1 MNPSPMLRGLS
12 CPAQDTNCTKIM
24 ASMSEWNNTEED
36 AYHLVD
42 LPSIAPTAVVLPP
55 SSQNIFPTADVPDHA
70 HYTIGATILAVGF
83 TGVLGNLLVIYTFC
97 RSHSLR
103 TPANMFIINLAIS
116 DFFMSFTQA
125 PVFFASSMYKR
136 WIFGEKACEF
146 YAFCGALF
154 GITSMIT
161 LMAIALDRYFVI
173 TRPLASIGVISKK
186 KTGFILLGVWLY
198 SLAWSLP
205 PFFGWSAYVPEGL
218 LTSCSWDYTTFTPSV
233 RAYTMLLFCFVFF
246 IPLIVIIYCYIFI
259 FRAIQDTNKAV
270 HSIGSGESTASPRHC
285 QRMKNEWKMAKIALV
300 VILLYVLSWAPYS
313 TVALVAFAGYSHI
326 LTPYMNSVPAIIAKA
341 SAIHN
346 PIIYAISH
354 PKYRMAIAQN
364 FPCLRALLCVRHP
377 RTRSF
382 SSYRFTRRSTMTSQA
397 SDISWLPRGRRQLSL
412 GSESEIGWNN
422 MEAGTTSLTS
432 RNQQGSC
439 RMDQETMETRELAA
453 IAKAKGRS
461 WETLEK
467 TLEEMDDSSLLE
479 TGTLLPSLDLQ
490 I

>member
-1 MNPSPMLRGLS
+1 MTH
-12 CPAQDTNCTKIM
+12 D
-24 ASMSEWNNTEED
+24 
-36 AYHLVD
+36 LVERNS
-42 LPSIAPTAVVLPP
+42 LAVGLPP
-55 SSQNIFPTADVPDHA
+55 HSRNIFPTVDAPDHA
-70 HYTIGATILAVGF
+70 HYTIGATILVVGF

-97 RSHSLR
+97 RSRSLR

-125 PVFFASSMYKR
+125 PVFFASSLHKR
-136 WIFGEKACEF
+136 WIFGEKGCEF

-186 KTGFILLGVWLY
+186 KTGLILIGVWLY

-259 FRAIQDTNKAV
+259 FRAIRDTNKTIQN
-270 HSIGSGESTASPRHC
+270 IGSSESTASPRHC
-285 QRMKNEWKMAKIALV
+285 QRMKNEWRMAKIALV
-300 VILLYVLSWAPYS
+300 VILLFVLSWAPYS
-313 TVALVAFAGYSHI
+313 TVALVAFAGYSHL

-364 FPCLRALLCVRHP
+364 FPCLKALLGIRHP
-377 RTRSF
+377 RTPSF
-382 SSYRFTRRSTMTSQA
+382 SSYRFTHRSTMTSQVSA
-397 SDISWLPRGRRQLSL
+397 ISWQSRGRRQLSL
-412 GSESEIGWNN
+412 GSESEVGWNN
-422 MEAGTTSLTS
+422 MEAGAASLTLK
-432 RNQQGSC
+432 NQDGSC
-439 RMDQETMETRELAA
+439 RMDQEIMETREPMVT
-453 IAKAKGRS
+453 AKAKGRS
-461 WETLEK
+461 WETLAK
-467 TLEEMDDSSLLE
+467 TLEEMDDLSLLE
-479 TGTLLPSLDLQ
+479 TGTLLPNLDLQ

>member
-1 MNPSPMLRGLS
+1 MLRGLS
-12 CPAQDTNCTKIM
+12 CPVQDTNCTKIM
-24 ASMSEWNNTEED
+24 TSISEWNSTEVD
-36 AYHLVD
+36 AYRVLD
-42 LPSIAPTAVVLPP
+42 LPPSIPTAVGLPP
-55 SSQNIFPTADVPDHA
+55 HSRNIFPTVDAPDHA
-70 HYTIGATILAVGF
+70 HYTIGATILVVGF

-97 RSHSLR
+97 RSRSLR

-125 PVFFASSMYKR
+125 PVFFASSLHKR
-136 WIFGEKACEF
+136 WIFGEKGCEF

-186 KTGFILLGVWLY
+186 KTGLILIGVWLY

-259 FRAIQDTNKAV
+259 FRAIRDTNK
-270 HSIGSGESTASPRHC
+270 
-285 QRMKNEWKMAKIALV
+285 
-300 VILLYVLSWAPYS
+300 
-313 TVALVAFAGYSHI
+313 YSHL

-364 FPCLRALLCVRHP
+364 FPCLKALLGIRHP
-377 RTRSF
+377 RTPSF
-382 SSYRFTRRSTMTSQA
+382 SSYRFTHRSTMTSQVSA
-397 SDISWLPRGRRQLSL
+397 ISWQSRGRRQLSL
-412 GSESEIGWNN
+412 GSESEVGWNN
-422 MEAGTTSLTS
+422 MEAGAASLTLK
-432 RNQQGSC
+432 NQDGSC
-439 RMDQETMETRELAA
+439 RMDQEIMETREPMVT
-453 IAKAKGRS
+453 AKAKGRS
-461 WETLEK
+461 WETLAK
-467 TLEEMDDSSLLE
+467 TLEEMDDLSLLE
-479 TGTLLPSLDLQ
+479 TGTLLPNLDLQ